1 MRTAVGS
8 PLNCQLCHRRRL
20 PQISFFHY
28 E

>member
-20 PQISFFHY
+20 PPDIVFPL
-28 E
+28 